1 MVGGRTDGRDRRQPS
16 DAESAKVG
24 LDTLGRIG
32 AYGQRR
38 AVDRA
43 TRRERAGE
51 RGGLPG
57 GRVGNGG
64 GRAGRGW
71 DLRNPLSSENPRR
84 EARRPSMRR

>member
-1 MVGGRTDGRDRRQPS
+1 MPGGRTDGRGRRQPS

-24 LDTLGRIG
+24 LDTPGRIG

-51 RGGLPG
+51 RGATVG
-57 GRVGNGG
+57 G
-64 GRAGRGW
+64 
-71 DLRNPLSSENPRR
+71 
-84 EARRPSMRR
+84 